1 MADISDLAPIQQ
13 MTLLEQC
20 PKEERRAL
28 HGLLLMRSSAS
39 YSAAPPSVEEMERA
53 GEAKEV
59 EETEE
64 EKTARK
70 AYIKRCMTALLM
82 ETEGEKVKGGKAY
95 LKRRMQVLFGLM
107 LMGVSSASYSTA
119 PPSVEEMER

>member
-70 AYIKRCMTALLM
+70 AYIKRCMTASYGLALL
-82 ETEGEKVKGGKAY
+82 EKSTCY
-95 LKRRMQVLFGLM
+95 SD
-107 LMGVSSASYSTA
+107 VSPVDTSLPDSPAGC
-119 PPSVEEMER
+119 